1 MAYRTPHQFGKGNL
15 PPGLGEIRMGLG
27 ATPEEPIEMEDFD
40 FEPVEDAAPRMAG
53 MPNVPNPKPIG
64 AAKVAQFKQLGTA
77 SGQKMSNFFQH
88 PFTHLGVGILAG
100 MLLADVASDRFVMPI
115 VKHPA
120 STLALTSAGTIGV
133 LSVIHR

>member
-1 MAYRTPHQFGKGNL
+1 MSYRVPHQFGKAKL
-15 PPGLGEIRMGLG
+15 PPGLGEIRMGET
-27 ATPEEPIEMEDFD
+27 AEEPIEMDDYD
-40 FEPVEDAAPRMAG
+40 FEPVEDSIPRTAG
-53 MPNVPNPKPIG
+53 MASVPNPKPIG

-77 SGQKMSNFFQH
+77 GGQKMSNFFQH

-133 LSVIHR
+133 LSVINR